1 MPSAGRIVIVMPTY
15 NERQNLETIAGRVR
29 TALPAA
35 DLLVVDDN
43 SPDGTGDI
51 ADKLAEADPH
61 VQVMHR
67 TEKAGL
73 GKAYIAGFDW
83 ALERG
88 YDVIVEMDADGSHQ
102 PEHLPGLVG
111 ALDHADLSIGS
122 RWVRGGKVVNW
133 PKSREALSRA
143 ANIYTRLMLGLAV
156 RDATAG
162 FRAYRAAT
170 LRKISLSQVESTGY
184 CFQIDLTIRVA
195 QAGLKIVEVPITFVE
210 REHGASKMSNSI
222 ILEAFWRVAQWGVA
236 RRLRQLRRSGSK
248 ASGHTTKNCQR
259 LRAPAVRAAGVLVGA
274 PALPDDLKALGEHG
288 LKILDRAA
296 LHEHVPVAARRL
308 GLLRRRGLPGGR
320 DRDRTADTALPRRG
334 KFRLGGERHAKM
346 MPVRAVKSD
355 VLTGRQV
362 GIPVVF
368 VARRTEPGAAK
379 CAFGHVCCLPGG
391 QRSD

>member
-15 NERQNLETIAGRVR
+15 NERQNLESIAGRVR

-73 GKAYIAGFDW
+73 GKAYIAGFGW

-236 RRLRQLRRSGSK
+236 RRLRQFGSRK
-248 ASGHTTKNCQR
+248 PAAEPLSQR
-259 LRAPAVRAAGVLVGA
+259 LGAATVRAAGVLVAVGA
-274 PALPDDLKALGEHG
+274 PALPDDLKALGEHS
-288 LKILDRAA
+288 LEIFDRAA

-346 MPVRAVKSD
+346 MPIRAVKSD
-355 VLTGRQV
+355 VLTGCQV

-379 CAFGHVCCLPGG
+379 CAFGHACCLPGG